1 MPSSS
6 CMPDSVPATDDA
18 LPSCTATEIL
28 CSKKFVSLGSLVTSV
43 VRLPNSR
50 MKSSPSTFHGPR
62 VSMAIVTKWYVGDNA
77 LYFCPLRT
85 AECATAAQAELLAD
99 CKCDIH
105 GVSGLVAYQA
115 SHLSLDH
122 GMSVAPS
129 GRRLHPT
136 SSPDGSFV
144 AAMRALPRAR
154 CTMSLIM
161 ECL

>member
-28 CSKKFVSLGSLVTSV
+28 CSKKFVSLGSLATSV

-50 MKSSPSTFHGPR
+50 MKSRPSTLHGPR

-85 AECATAAQAELLAD
+85 AECAAAAPAELQVD

-105 GVSGLVAYQA
+105 RVSGVVASQA
-115 SHLSLDH
+115 RHLPLDH
-122 GMSVAPS
+122 GMSGAPS
-129 GRRLHPT
+129 SRKLDPA

-154 CTMSLIM
+154 CTMSLII